1 MAKLLKDILISEGI
15 EHLFKNRAVGMISA
29 VKGHHTEKQNA
40 DLTSQ
45 LGKALKNRG
54 HTVIPAKGGYVENF
68 GTDVAKHS
76 HEDSFVVAHKTQG
89 DDHGALLKDLTEL
102 GARYGQ
108 DSILHKPHNSDVAS
122 FHGTTDG
129 VWPGKGKV
137 EPVGRLNTKSKNPQY
152 YTELPNGKRFSFE

>member
-54 HTVIPAKGGYVENF
+54 HTVIPAKGGYVKILFFISLIIQMLHHFMVQQMAF
-68 GTDVAKHS
+68 GREK
-76 HEDSFVVAHKTQG
+76 EK
-89 DDHGALLKDLTEL
+89 
-102 GARYGQ
+102 
-108 DSILHKPHNSDVAS
+108 
-122 FHGTTDG
+122 
-129 VWPGKGKV
+129 
-137 EPVGRLNTKSKNPQY
+137 LN
-152 YTELPNGKRFSFE
+152 L